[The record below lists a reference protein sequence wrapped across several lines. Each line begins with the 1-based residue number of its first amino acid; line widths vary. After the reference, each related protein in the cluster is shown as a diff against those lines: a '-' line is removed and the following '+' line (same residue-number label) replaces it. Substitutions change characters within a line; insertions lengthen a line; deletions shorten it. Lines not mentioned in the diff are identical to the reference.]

1 MSERGNVACCVAK
14 MQEFETV
21 RGQRRLAI
29 CLRANFFR
37 NLAFLLENRK
47 IVSKF
52 REVFRKK
59 NNNNNRVPSS
69 NEIRGRYFDI
79 TVNPVSD
86 YIDEKIG
93 R

>member
-59 NNNNNRVPSS
+59 KIIIIEFQVRMKF
-69 NEIRGRYFDI
+69 EEDI
-79 TVNPVSD
+79 S
-86 YIDEKIG
+86 ISL
-93 R
+93 

>member
-1 MSERGNVACCVAK
+1 MKQRSGSQDSINVSVLMLRRQLTHGRRMSERGNVACCVAK

-59 NNNNNRVPSS
+59 
-69 NEIRGRYFDI
+69 
-79 TVNPVSD
+79 
-86 YIDEKIG
+86 KKK
-93 R
+93 

>member
-21 RGQRRLAI
+21 RGQRRL
-29 CLRANFFR
+29 LPSGKFFR

-79 TVNPVSD
+79 TVNPVTD

>member
-29 CLRANFFR
+29 CLRAIFFR

-59 NNNNNRVPSS
+59 KKIIIEFQVRMKF
-69 NEIRGRYFDI
+69 EEDI
-79 TVNPVSD
+79 S
-86 YIDEKIG
+86 ISL
-93 R
+93 

>member
-1 MSERGNVACCVAK
+1 M
-14 MQEFETV
+14 V

-59 NNNNNRVPSS
+59 KIIIIEFQVRMKF
-69 NEIRGRYFDI
+69 EEDI
-79 TVNPVSD
+79 S
-86 YIDEKIG
+86 ISL
-93 R
+93 